1 MTRSYL
7 FLCASLVLRADAW
20 GFCADNDSSCGNWAK
35 KGECEK
41 DHVKKLCPHSCS
53 VCTHTCRDSDPSC
66 KQWGELGECEKNM
79 MAMFKD
85 CPVTC
90 GVCKTKCYDKDVDCG
105 GWARDGLC
113 KKDPNL
119 FTTCPVSCGTCT
131 HLCLDKQNDCP
142 QWASENQCIDNPAF
156 MLKECPHSCMVC
168 NEMTHKAAKHPVGI
182 EAKTADGRTMAP
194 RAACGDSDRKQCHIW
209 GEHECGTNP
218 SSVMKL
224 CPEMC
229 GVCTLACEDKYSDCP
244 NWAQDPTSACDA
256 KKDFMLPNCPQSCGV
271 CASMHDFQDSS
282 KDEV

>member
-105 GWARDGLC
+105 GWVRARAALAPPRPSRPSPERGTARARVCAGARRPLQEG
-113 KKDPNL
+113 PQ
-119 FTTCPVSCGTCT
+119 PVHDVPRLVR
-131 HLCLDKQNDCP
+131 HLHTPVPRQAERLP
-142 QWASENQCIDNPAF
+142 
-156 MLKECPHSCMVC
+156 
-168 NEMTHKAAKHPVGI
+168 PVGVR
-182 EAKTADGRTMAP
+182 E
-194 RAACGDSDRKQCHIW
+194 
-209 GEHECGTNP
+209 
-218 SSVMKL
+218 SVHRQPGL
-224 CPEMC
+224 HAQ
-229 GVCTLACEDKYSDCP
+229 GVPALVHGL
-244 NWAQDPTSACDA
+244 Q
-256 KKDFMLPNCPQSCGV
+256 
-271 CASMHDFQDSS
+271 
-282 KDEV
+282 

>member
-1 MTRSYL
+1 MTRSSL

-105 GWARDGLC
+105 GWVRARAALAPPRPSRPSPERG
-113 KKDPNL
+113 
-119 FTTCPVSCGTCT
+119 TTC
-131 HLCLDKQNDCP
+131 
-142 QWASENQCIDNPAF
+142 A
-156 MLKECPHSCMVC
+156 
-168 NEMTHKAAKHPVGI
+168 
-182 EAKTADGRTMAP
+182 R
-194 RAACGDSDRKQCHIW
+194 
-209 GEHECGTNP
+209 
-218 SSVMKL
+218 
-224 CPEMC
+224 
-229 GVCTLACEDKYSDCP
+229 
-244 NWAQDPTSACDA
+244 
-256 KKDFMLPNCPQSCGV
+256 V
-271 CASMHDFQDSS
+271 CAGA
-282 KDEV
+282 

>member
-1 MTRSYL
+1 M
-7 FLCASLVLRADAW
+7 CA
-20 GFCADNDSSCGNWAK
+20 
-35 KGECEK
+35 
-41 DHVKKLCPHSCS
+41 
-53 VCTHTCRDSDPSC
+53 
-66 KQWGELGECEKNM
+66 Q
-79 MAMFKD
+79 
-85 CPVTC
+85 
-90 GVCKTKCYDKDVDCG
+90 
-105 GWARDGLC
+105 ARDGLC

-168 NEMTHKAAKHPVGI
+168 NEMTHKAAKHPVDI
-182 EAKTADGRTMAP
+182 EAKTADGRNMAP
-194 RAACGDSDRKQCHIW
+194 RAACGDSDRRAVRPSSPALHLSSPRLAALAAHRRACPRRRTHPFPAARSKQCHIW
-209 GEHECGTNP
+209 GEHECGSKP

-244 NWAQDPTSACDA
+244 NWAQGPTSACDA